1 MAGYEDTRQMIINTL
16 TNRLAGTEIQPE
28 DHQEFALAITDYVR
42 SVELLSGNAF
52 IGFAEANTTPVQSD
66 NGQCFY
72 NNNHTLEN
80 YNTKISDQLLNYVI
94 NKFN

>member
-16 TNRLAGTEIQPE
+16 TNRLAGTEIQPR

-52 IGFAEANTTPVQSD
+52 IGFAEA
-66 NGQCFY
+66 
-72 NNNHTLEN
+72 TLLLFN
-80 YNTKISDQLLNYVI
+80 LIKVNVFTFLQLDLDRL
-94 NKFN
+94 